1 MSGCSQLVHICA
13 QLLSG
18 RSLGKFQSWNCKNF
32 LTAADY
38 VDDQDAGA
46 DADVCADTGA
56 DAGVGHVGNLT
67 FSRGVNISQS

>member
-1 MSGCSQLVHICA
+1 MHICA

-18 RSLGKFQSWNCKNF
+18 RRKVGKFQSWNSDF
-32 LTAADY
+32 LTADY

-46 DADVCADTGA
+46 DADVCADAGA

-67 FSRGVNISQS
+67 FSRGVNISQN